1 MQIGKVPENV
11 LKRSILKQIVYRRE
25 EVILHAGIGEDC
37 TALGLA
43 PDEILVM
50 STDPITGTDKG
61 AGNLAVHITANDLA
75 SSGAEPVGILASVV
89 LPPGTTEKE
98 LKQMMKEVAA
108 ACARLDMEVLGGHTE
123 ISDAVNRAVITVT
136 GVGKVKKG
144 ELVTSRGM
152 QPGDDIVMT
161 KWAGTEGTGII
172 AAEKEDVLRETLP
185 EDFIENAKAFSD
197 YLSVV
202 PESRI
207 ACRVGVSAMHDV
219 TEGGI
224 FGALW
229 EIGAASGVGIEV
241 DLKKIPIRQETVEIC
256 ECFDINPYMLISS
269 GSMLIATPK
278 GNLMVDELKK
288 AGIAAAVIGRAV
300 EGNDRVVAN
309 GEERRFLEPAGSD
322 ELYKIYDV

>member
-11 LKRSILKQIVYRRE
+11 LKRSILKQIVHRRE

-300 EGNDRVVAN
+300 EGNDRVVVN